1 MGRASDNQAASC
13 VLYTILVSLVNFRFS
28 RKNNGSAT
36 MNVLTTVDYY
46 LDLASIKKIN
56 LHWNSIVSTPS
67 TFLDSGHLLVCKLRL
82 DNGF

>member
-1 MGRASDNQAASC
+1 MGCTSDNQAASC

>member
-1 MGRASDNQAASC
+1 MGRASDNQAIC
-13 VLYTILVSLVNFRFS
+13 DLYRILVHRQTSVFLGKTMVLP
-28 RKNNGSAT
+28 A
-36 MNVLTTVDYY
+36 MNVLTTFDYY